1 MAEMTFRDRLKIATL
16 SAERSQRSGVAQ
28 VLANWLPAWPV
39 ASWPVDRLLI
49 VPQDLRT
56 ADPSFWREIEHGQFG
71 LAGSIAFLRGLS
83 PFDIAP
89 PTPAWA
95 RELHGFG
102 WLRNLAAAA
111 DEDACRGA
119 RLLASEWA
127 IRFGSGKGI
136 VSEPVVAARRLIS
149 WITHAT
155 LLLEGADAA
164 TYEAI
169 TTSLGRQIALL
180 AGSRRDAPDGYPR
193 LVTLIALMFAELSVA
208 KQQRRL
214 RDIEPTL
221 VAELRRQILPDGG
234 HMSRNPGL
242 LVELLLDL
250 LPLHQCFIARDREPP
265 ATLTEALAR
274 IQGMIRYLRLGDG
287 MIARFNGA
295 GIPVAAGLGIILA
308 YGDASSPPLSEARAS
323 GYARLAGGETIV
335 VADVGSPPPLSVGG
349 EAQAGCLSFEM
360 STGRHLI
367 FVNGGMPGG
376 AAAEW
381 TPAARATANHNTVCI
396 AEQSS
401 SKLVAQHRLKP
412 TGDLALRQP
421 DNVTWHVESTDG
433 DITLDA
439 DHDGYQRRFGLRH
452 NRRLKIAK
460 DGARLEGRDR
470 IHAGKRSVRF
480 KSDLP
485 FAVHFHLHP
494 DVSCCLRADEKE
506 VELSLPGGELWRF
519 TAKGAALTVEESTF
533 FANSAGSR
541 PAMQIVLRGATF
553 GDSEIN
559 WTVERA
565 PKEVP
570 A

>member
-1 MAEMTFRDRLKIATL
+1 VL
-16 SAERSQRSGVAQ
+16 S
-28 VLANWLPAWPV
+28 
-39 ASWPVDRLLI
+39 
-49 VPQDLRT
+49 
-56 ADPSFWREIEHGQFG
+56 
-71 LAGSIAFLRGLS
+71 GSRPYGRS

-89 PTPAWA
+89 PTAAWA

-111 DEDACRGA
+111 DEDARRGA
-119 RLLASEWA
+119 RSLASEWA
-127 IRFGSGKGI
+127 IRFGSSKGV

-149 WITHAT
+149 WISHAT
-155 LLLEGADAA
+155 LLLEGADEA

-169 TTSLGRQIALL
+169 TASLGRQIALL

-250 LPLHQCFIARDREPP
+250 LPLNQSFIARDREPP
-265 ATLTEALAR
+265 ATLVEVLAR
-274 IQGMIRYLRLGDG
+274 IQAMIRYLRLGDG

-295 GIPVAAGLGIILA
+295 GIPAAAGLGIILA
-308 YGDASSPPLSEARAS
+308 YGDASSPPLGEARAS
-323 GYARLAGGETIV
+323 GYARLARAETIV

-360 STGRHLI
+360 SSGRHLI

-381 TPAARATANHNTVCI
+381 TPAARATASHNTLCI

-421 DNVTWHVESTDG
+421 DNVTWHMENTDG
-433 DITLDA
+433 GVALNA
-439 DHDGYQRRFGLRH
+439 DHDGYQRRFGVRH
-452 NRRLKIAK
+452 SRRLQLAE

-485 FAVHFHLHP
+485 FAIHFHLHP
-494 DVSCCLRADEKE
+494 DVSCCLRTEENE

-519 TAKGAALTVEESTF
+519 TAKDAALTVEESTF

-553 GDSEIN
+553 GDSEID
-559 WTVERA
+559 WTIQRV

>member
-1 MAEMTFRDRLKIATL
+1 MTEMTFRDRLKIATL

-28 VLANWLPAWPV
+28 ALAVWLPAWPV

-71 LAGSIAFLRGLS
+71 LAGSIAVLRGRS
-83 PFDIAP
+83 PFDITP
-89 PTPAWA
+89 PTAAWA

-111 DEDACRGA
+111 DEDARRGA
-119 RLLASEWA
+119 RALASEWA
-127 IRFGSGKGI
+127 IRFGTSKG
-136 VSEPVVAARRLIS
+136 VASEPIVAARRLIS
-149 WITHAT
+149 WISHAT
-155 LLLEGADAA
+155 LLLEGADEA

-169 TTSLGRQIALL
+169 TASLGRQIALL

-193 LVTLIALMFAELSVA
+193 LITLIALMFAELSVA

-214 RDIEPTL
+214 KDIEPAL

-234 HMSRNPGL
+234 HMSRNPGIL
-242 LVELLLDL
+242 IELLLDL
-250 LPLHQCFIARDREPP
+250 LPLNQCFIARDRDPP
-265 ATLTEALAR
+265 ATLADILAR
-274 IQGMIRYLRLGDG
+274 MQAMVRYLRLGDG

-295 GIPVAAGLGIILA
+295 GIPEAAGLGIILA
-308 YGDASSPPLSEARAS
+308 YGDAASLPLSEARAS
-323 GYARLAGGETIV
+323 AYARLARGESII

-360 STGRHLI
+360 SSGHHLI
-367 FVNGGMPGG
+367 FINGGMPGG
-376 AAAEW
+376 AASEW
-381 TPAARATANHNTVCI
+381 TPAARATANHNTLCL

-401 SKLVAQHRLKP
+401 SKLVAQHRLMA
-412 TGDLALRQP
+412 TGELALRQP
-421 DNVTWHVESTDG
+421 DNVQWHLEETG
-433 DITLDA
+433 GGIALDA
-439 DHDGYQRRFGLRH
+439 SHDGYQRRFGVLH
-452 NRRLKIAK
+452 GRRLQLSK
-460 DGARLEGRDR
+460 DGARLEGCDR

-485 FAVHFHLHP
+485 FAIHFHLHP
-494 DVSCCLRADEKE
+494 EVSCNLRAEPGE
-506 VELSLPGGELWRF
+506 AELSLPGGELWRF
-519 TAKGAALTVEESTF
+519 TAKGAALTVEESTL

-553 GDSEIN
+553 GESEIK
-559 WTVERA
+559 WTVERV